1 MKDLN
6 KPRFEEEWR
15 RAFEEAEL
23 PPANDVWSRLDAH
36 LANQESRK
44 YKNRLVWFQRIA
56 AGVLLVLLG
65 GGAWLWMSRP
75 APGTQLAGGPGQTA
89 TTGTAPAMA
98 RAEGG
103 TATGPADA
111 TSSAGQP
118 AGDAPENGTA
128 GATARTQPES
138 QPGTSPDGLARV
150 RRATPGRQAGTTAEG
165 RETTG
170 EGTETTGE
178 RREGTVGLSTGPALA
193 EERSGAPA
201 IDRAARSPR
210 KVTGNPDGYL
220 AHGGRNG
227 RSGANGAGET
237 AAYGATPSISAKAVP
252 VGEPLVGALPADGRL
267 AVTALSPRTLLAQ
280 EPVIRPRSILPHLN
294 EAYWAKVV
302 TEDEQVAQKT
312 DAKRDRW
319 QVGLAFAPGAY
330 QPNFRVNQQS
340 PTFMNAVNNYSAAN
354 FGNARLDASALSAAN
369 RDLESATAQGFSY
382 QTGMR
387 LEYALSRRFSVQSGV
402 DYLYNSSSVSTNSYV
417 QNSLNGRNEPAFASI
432 LNYENQARAESLTAA
447 DAPPSVEY
455 GSSFNDMTSGRSLNQ
470 APSVIPVQNVYK
482 YVGIPVRVNYQLL
495 TRKLGATLGAGVSGD
510 IFLSNR
516 FGNEQAGIDEV
527 HITSTKGT
535 AYRKLGF
542 SAWLGLKMQYRFARK
557 YSVFVEPSYRTA
569 LTSYTNT
576 PALQSRPALFGVS
589 TGLQM
594 LF

>member
-6 KPRFEEEWR
+6 KSRFEEEWR
-15 RAFEEAEL
+15 QAFEEAEL

-65 GGAWLWMSRP
+65 GGAWLWIGGQ
-75 APGTQLAGGPGQTA
+75 APGTELAGGPGQT
-89 TTGTAPAMA
+89 TTTRTGPAMA
-98 RAEGG
+98 QAEGS

-111 TSSAGQP
+111 TSPSGQATGDVP
-118 AGDAPENGTA
+118 ANGTA
-128 GATARTQPES
+128 DATARTQPES
-138 QPGTSPDGLARV
+138 RPGTSPDGLARV
-150 RRATPGRQAGTTAEG
+150 RPATPGPQSGTTGKRAV
-165 RETTG
+165 
-170 EGTETTGE
+170 GE
-178 RREGTVGLSTGPALA
+178 RTVDEEAVGLSTGPALA
-193 EERSGAPA
+193 RDRSGTPA
-201 IDRAARSPR
+201 TSRAGRSAR
-210 KVTGNPDGYL
+210 KGTGTLDAYL

-227 RSGANGAGET
+227 KPGANDAGET
-237 AAYGATPSISAKAVP
+237 AAYGANSRIPAKAVP
-252 VGEPLVGALPADGRL
+252 AEEPVAGAVPAAEAADGRL
-267 AVTALSPRTLLAQ
+267 AVTAISPRTLVAQ
-280 EPVIRPRSILPHLN
+280 EPVIRTRSILPHLN

-330 QPNFRVNQQS
+330 QPNFRVNQHS
-340 PTFMNAVNNYSAAN
+340 PTFMNAVNSYSAAN
-354 FGNARLDASALSAAN
+354 FGNARVDASTLSAAN
-369 RDLESATAQGFSY
+369 RDLETATAQGLSY
-382 QTGMR
+382 QTGVR
-387 LEYALSRRFSVQSGV
+387 LEYALSRRLSVQSGV

-417 QNSLNGRNEPAFASI
+417 QNALSGRNEPAFASI
-432 LNYENQARAESLTAA
+432 VNYGNQSRAESLTAA
-447 DAPPSVEY
+447 DAPPSVEF
-455 GSSFNDMTSGRSLNQ
+455 GSSFNDFTGGRSLNQ
-470 APSVIPVQNVYK
+470 SASVIPVQNVYK

-516 FGNEQAGIDEV
+516 FGNEKAGIDEV

-557 YSVFVEPSYRTA
+557 YSVFLEPSYRTA
-569 LTSYTNT
+569 LTSFTNT
-576 PALQSRPALFGVS
+576 PALQSRPALFGVG

>member
-65 GGAWLWMSRP
+65 SGAWLWMSRQ
-75 APGTQLAGGPGQTA
+75 APGTELAGGPGQT
-89 TTGTAPAMA
+89 TTGTDPAMA
-98 RAEGG
+98 QAEGS
-103 TATGPADA
+103 TATGPANA
-111 TSSAGQP
+111 TSASGQ
-118 AGDAPENGTA
+118 ATGDAPENGTA

-138 QPGTSPDGLARV
+138 RPGTSPDGLARV
-150 RRATPGRQAGTTAEG
+150 RPATPGSQPGTT
-165 RETTG
+165 
-170 EGTETTGE
+170 GTRAVGE
-178 RREGTVGLSTGPALA
+178 RTVDEEAVGLSTGPALA
-193 EERSGAPA
+193 KDRSGAPA
-201 IDRAARSPR
+201 TSRAERSARQG
-210 KVTGNPDGYL
+210 TGTPDAYL

-227 RSGANGAGET
+227 KSGANDAGET
-237 AAYGATPSISAKAVP
+237 AAYGANSRISAKAVP
-252 VGEPLVGALPADGRL
+252 AEEPVVESIPAAGAADGRL
-267 AVTALSPRTLLAQ
+267 AVTAISPRTLLAQ
-280 EPVIRPRSILPHLN
+280 EPVIRPRSILPHLH
-294 EAYWAKVV
+294 EAYWAKVE

-330 QPNFRVNQQS
+330 QPNFRVNQHS
-340 PTFMNAVNNYSAAN
+340 PAFMNAVNNFSAAN
-354 FGNARLDASALSAAN
+354 FGNARVDASTLSAAN
-369 RDLESATAQGFSY
+369 RDLETATAQGLSY
-382 QTGMR
+382 QTGVR
-387 LEYALSRRFSVQSGV
+387 LEYALSRRLSVQSGL

-417 QNSLNGRNEPAFASI
+417 QNSLSGRNEPAFASI
-432 LNYENQARAESLTAA
+432 VNYGNQARAESLTSA

-455 GSSFNDMTSGRSLNQ
+455 GSSFNDQTGGRSLNQ
-470 APSVIPVQNVYK
+470 SASVIPVQNVYK

-557 YSVFVEPSYRTA
+557 YSVFLEPSYRTA
-569 LTSYTNT
+569 LTSFTNT
-576 PALQSRPALFGVS
+576 PALQSRPALFGVG

>member
-6 KPRFEEEWR
+6 KSGFEEEWR

-65 GGAWLWMSRP
+65 GGAWLWMVRQ
-75 APGTQLAGGPGQTA
+75 APDTQLAGGPAQTT
-89 TTGTAPAMA
+89 TTGTGPAMA
-98 RAEGG
+98 RTEGG
-103 TATGPADA
+103 PLTGPAGDI
-111 TSSAGQP
+111 SPSGQA
-118 AGDAPENGTA
+118 AGDALENGMA

-138 QPGTSPDGLARV
+138 RPDTSPDGLARV
-150 RRATPGRQAGTTAEG
+150 RPATPGRQAGTTGEG
-165 RETTG
+165 TKITG
-170 EGTETTGE
+170 EGT
-178 RREGTVGLSTGPALA
+178 EGTVGLSTGPAMA
-193 EERSGAPA
+193 KDRSGTSATGRVERSV
-201 IDRAARSPR
+201 R
-210 KVTGNPDGYL
+210 KATANPDGHL

-227 RSGANGAGET
+227 KSAANDAGET
-237 AAYGATPSISAKAVP
+237 AAYGATPRILAKAVP
-252 VGEPLVGALPADGRL
+252 AEEPIAGALPVTGAADGRL
-267 AVTALSPRTLLAQ
+267 AVAKISPRTLLAR

-312 DAKRDRW
+312 DVKRDRW
-319 QVGLAFAPGAY
+319 QVGVAFAPGAY
-330 QPNFRVNQQS
+330 QPNFRVNQHS

-354 FGNARLDASALSAAN
+354 FGNARVDASTLSAAN
-369 RDLESATAQGFSY
+369 RDLESATAQGLSY
-382 QTGMR
+382 QTGAR

-417 QNSLNGRNEPAFASI
+417 QNALNGRNEPAFASI
-432 LNYENQARAESLTAA
+432 VNYGNQSRAESLTAA
-447 DAPPSVEY
+447 DASPSVEY
-455 GSSFNDMTSGRSLNQ
+455 GSLFNDVTSGRSLNQ
-470 APSVIPVQNVYK
+470 AAAVIPVQNVYE

-516 FGNEQAGIDEV
+516 FGNEEAGINEV

-576 PALQSRPALFGVS
+576 PALQSRPALFGVG

>member
-23 PPANDVWSRLDAH
+23 PPANDVWARLDAH

-65 GGAWLWMSRP
+65 GGTWLWMSGQE
-75 APGTQLAGGPGQTA
+75 PGTQLAGGPGQTT
-89 TTGTAPAMA
+89 TTGTGPAMA
-98 RAEGG
+98 QAEGG
-103 TATGPADA
+103 TATRPADA
-111 TSSAGQP
+111 TSPSEQAT
-118 AGDAPENGTA
+118 GDAPENGTA
-128 GATARTQPES
+128 GTTARTQPES
-138 QPGTSPDGLARV
+138 RPGTSPDGLARV
-150 RRATPGRQAGTTAEG
+150 RPATPGRQAGTTAEG
-165 RETTG
+165 TEAAR
-170 EGTETTGE
+170 EGTA
-178 RREGTVGLSTGPALA
+178 GTVGLSTGPAMA
-193 EERSGAPA
+193 KKRSGTPA
-201 IDRAARSPR
+201 AGRAERSPR
-210 KVTGNPDGYL
+210 KGTGTPDAYL

-227 RSGANGAGET
+227 KSGANEAGET
-237 AAYGATPSISAKAVP
+237 AAYEANSPIPAKAVP
-252 VGEPLVGALPADGRL
+252 AAEPVAGAIPAPEAAGGRL
-267 AVTALSPRTLLAQ
+267 AVAEISPRTLVAQ
-280 EPVIRPRSILPHLN
+280 EPVIRPRSTLPHLN

-302 TEDEQVAQKT
+302 TEDEQVAQQT

-319 QVGLAFAPGAY
+319 QVGLAFAPGTY
-330 QPNFRVNQQS
+330 QPNFRVNQHS

-354 FGNARLDASALSAAN
+354 FGNARVDASTLSAAN
-369 RDLESATAQGFSY
+369 RDLETATAQGLSY
-382 QTGMR
+382 QTGVR
-387 LEYALSRRFSVQSGV
+387 LEYALSRRLSVQSGV
-402 DYLYNSSSVSTNSYV
+402 DYLHNSSSVSTNAYV

-432 LNYENQARAESLTAA
+432 VNYGNQSRAESMTAA
-447 DAPPSVEY
+447 DGSASVEY
-455 GSSFNDMTSGRSLNQ
+455 GSSFNDVPSGRFLNQ
-470 APSVIPVQNVYK
+470 SASVIPVQNVYK

-516 FGNEQAGIDEV
+516 FGNEQAGLDEV

-557 YSVFVEPSYRTA
+557 YSVFLEPSYRTA
-569 LTSYTNT
+569 LTSFTNT
-576 PALQSRPALFGVS
+576 PALQSRPALFGVG